1 MSTVSH
7 NTSSMRN
14 WSKDMDGSAENF
26 DMLINRLYSLI
37 DDFAGSKNFSGGL
50 SNDFKTNVQ
59 DKKQKFL
66 MYSTTFREASE
77 LVTKRAAKI
86 DSDEAQLKSY
96 FQRNNPL
103 G

>member
-7 NTSSMRN
+7 NTDSMRN
-14 WSKDMDGSAENF
+14 WSKNMEGNADNY

-37 DDFAGSKNFSGGL
+37 DDFVGSKNFSGGL
-50 SNDFKTNVQ
+50 SSDFKTNVQ

-66 MYSTTFREASE
+66 MYSTTFRESSE
-77 LVTKRAAKI
+77 LVNKRAVKI

>member
-7 NTSSMRN
+7 NTDSMRN
-14 WSKDMDGSAENF
+14 WSKDMEGKADSY
-26 DMLINRLYSLI
+26 DMLVNRLYSLV
-37 DDFAGSKNFSGGL
+37 DDFVGSKNFSGGL

-66 MYSTTFREASE
+66 MYSTTFRECSE
-77 LVTKRAAKI
+77 LITKRAAKI
-86 DSDEAQLKSY
+86 DSDEAQLKNY